1 VKLILLSL
9 LLLAILLA
17 VGVVAA
23 LVGKAMLAIAPV
35 LAVLWVVFALFT
47 LYFFRDP
54 DASTPAGAGLVIS
67 PAHGRVDAIGT
78 TREPKFMGGDC
89 QRISIFLSVMDIH
102 VQNAPVDGRVAFFE
116 YTQGQFINALKA
128 ESAEHNEN
136 VLLGF
141 EPAGAVGRKI
151 GVRLIAGVLA
161 RRIVPFVRL
170 GDAVARGERV
180 SLIQFGSR
188 ADVYLPAGAAIKV
201 KLGDRVVG
209 GETVVAS
216 FP

>member
-1 VKLILLSL
+1 MFVIGGLTGI
-9 LLLAILLA
+9 
-17 VGVVAA
+17 
-23 LVGKAMLAIAPV
+23 MLAIAPV

-151 GVRLIAGVLA
+151 GVRLIAMRCAGYNNVDLAAARELGLTVARVPDYSPYAVAEHAVALLLA
-161 RRIVPFVRL
+161 RRSIVSTLV
-170 GDAVARGERV
+170 
-180 SLIQFGSR
+180 
-188 ADVYLPAGAAIKV
+188 GAAI
-201 KLGDRVVG
+201 VG
-209 GETVVAS
+209 MVLALAGAPV
-216 FP
+216 PR